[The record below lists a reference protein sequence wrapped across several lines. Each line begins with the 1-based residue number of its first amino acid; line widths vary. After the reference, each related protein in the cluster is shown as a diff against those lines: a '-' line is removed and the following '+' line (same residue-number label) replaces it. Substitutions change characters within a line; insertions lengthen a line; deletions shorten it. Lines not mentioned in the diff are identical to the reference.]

1 MTNIPI
7 NKKLYSKVKSQ
18 AKEKFDVWPSAY
30 ASAWL
35 VREYKKKGGKY
46 KSRVNMKFSF
56 YGLSRWLD
64 RCL

>member
-7 NKKLYSKVKSQ
+7 DKKLYSKVKSQ
-18 AKEKFDVWPSAY
+18 AKKKFNIWPSAY

-46 KSRVNMKFSF
+46 KSRVNMNFSPF
-56 YGLSRWLD
+56 GLSRWLD